1 MRKSE
6 AEEIVRLARKGLDAR
21 QIVER
26 MSASGD
32 LVSQLDVEDV
42 EGMLLD
48 WQEEQVSYAEWL
60 DGQEGPDHEDY

>member
-1 MRKSE
+1 MKKRE

-60 DGQEGPDHEDY
+60 NEQEGPDHEDH